1 MVEIIRKGIES
12 KPDTTVQSWYEPVLH
27 ILDTECN
34 IHLSEENTVDPEEK
48 KKGRGEEGQKVCLQ
62 VQNSFHMQNV

>member
-27 ILDTECN
+27 ILNTECN

-48 KKGRGEEGQKVCLQ
+48 KKEGGGRSESMLAGTE
-62 VQNSFHMQNV
+62 